1 MCEIW
6 VSHEACSLMEYDTI
20 ILLFVELL
28 SMTFVLWQVVTV
40 VVGIIMELITMMGII
55 ASMVSWL

>member
-1 MCEIW
+1 
-6 VSHEACSLMEYDTI
+6 MEYDTI